1 MMGTGMIRLG
11 PFAAHV
17 SSLALLGS
25 LALTSASAIIQA
37 ASAPAMAGIDKVA
50 TQGQDA
56 MDLPLPVLMGAGALV
71 GGLLVRVAL
80 HKSGSEGHR
89 DAR

>member
-1 MMGTGMIRLG
+1 MGTGMIRLG
-11 PFAAHV
+11 PLAAHV

-71 GGLLVRVAL
+71 GGLLVKVAL